1 VTYTVVSLLGR
12 GGMATVEL
20 AVDGRGRY
28 VARKRVCLSG
38 SVRQIELAR
47 QRIRREA
54 EILSSLH
61 HPGILP
67 LLAVEDDGADVVLVM
82 PRMVGSLAD
91 RVATSGP
98 LPPAEVITMG
108 RVLLGGLAT
117 AHRQGVIHRDIK
129 PANVLFDDAG
139 RPVLADF
146 GVAVA
151 RHFTPGLTDFG
162 TVVGTPEYLAPEQA
176 KGAPATPASDV
187 FSLGATLGYALT
199 GQGPYGRGEP
209 MVVMAQA
216 ARGQVRPLPRDVP
229 AELRRPLA
237 AMLDPRPGRRPS
249 AAAALGG
256 PTGTQVQ
263 PAAGRNRSP
272 SRRWGKVA
280 AVLAGAGVVAL
291 AALVI
296 GLALR
301 SLPRSSSP
309 IGSATGH
316 VPSTPPCSP
325 LPYQPCGGL
334 PAPFTD
340 GRACLDG
347 HADYDGIAANGCE
360 AVSTFVPG
368 TVLSVNHAVL
378 ANLVPADTVDTF
390 RTYVKDNL
398 LNFCTGEV
406 QVTLTAPPGVADQ
419 VEVAL
424 GDHVLE
430 RTVSRGGEPATAKV
444 GEPSCFSDNS
454 TWLTIRVSAV
464 DGRTAT
470 NFRLVRTGSW

>member
-1 VTYTVVSLLGR
+1 
-12 GGMATVEL
+12 
-20 AVDGRGRY
+20 
-28 VARKRVCLSG
+28 LSG
-38 SVRQIELAR
+38 SGRQIELAR

-67 LLAVEDDGADVVLVM
+67 LLGVEDDGADVVLVM
-82 PRMVGSLAD
+82 PRMAASLAD

-98 LPPAEVITMG
+98 LTPAEVIAIG

-129 PANVLFDDAG
+129 PANVLFDDLG

-146 GVAVA
+146 GVAMA
-151 RHFTPGLTDFG
+151 RQFTPGLTDLG

-199 GQGPYGRGEP
+199 GQGPYGQGEP
-209 MVVMAQA
+209 LVVMARA
-216 ARGQVRPLPRDVP
+216 ARGQVRALPRDVP
-229 AELRRPLA
+229 GYLRRPLA
-237 AMLDPRPGRRPS
+237 AMLDPRPARRPS

-256 PTGTQVQ
+256 PTCTRVQ
-263 PAAGRNRSP
+263 PAAVP
-272 SRRWGKVA
+272 SRRSPARWEKVA
-280 AVLAGAGVVAL
+280 AVLVGAGAFAL

-296 GLALR
+296 GVALTWPGR
-301 SLPRSSSP
+301 TASRA
-309 IGSATGH
+309 GSAASHAPTT
-316 VPSTPPCSP
+316 SPCSP
-325 LPYQPCGGL
+325 LPYQPCGEL
-334 PAPFTD
+334 PAAFTD
-340 GRACLDG
+340 GRTCLPG

-360 AVSTFVPG
+360 AASTFMAG
-368 TVLSVNHAVL
+368 TVLSTNHAVL

-406 QVTLTAPPGVADQ
+406 QVTLTAPPGVAEQ
-419 VEVAL
+419 VEVAQ
-424 GDHVLE
+424 GDHVLD
-430 RTVSRGGEPATAKV
+430 RAVSRGGQPATAKV

-454 TWLTIRVSAV
+454 AWLTIRVSAV